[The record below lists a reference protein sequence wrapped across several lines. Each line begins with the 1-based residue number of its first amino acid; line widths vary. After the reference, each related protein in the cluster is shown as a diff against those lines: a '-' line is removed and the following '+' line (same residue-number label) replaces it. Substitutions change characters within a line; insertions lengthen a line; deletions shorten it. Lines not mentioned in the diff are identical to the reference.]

1 VADLTLGQAQKIVN
15 EAIAFARARNLKPMA
30 FVVLD
35 ARGAL
40 RAAASEDGTSLARWK
55 VAQGK
60 ANGALALGVSSRRLG
75 AMAVERPHFIAS
87 MGSILD
93 SIVPVA
99 GGVLIRDAS
108 GALIGAAGA
117 SGDTSDNDEAA
128 LVAALKAADL
138 TAET

>member
-1 VADLTLGQAQKIVN
+1 VTDLTLGQAQKIVN
-15 EAIAFARARNLKPMA
+15 EALAFARAQNLKPMA

-40 RAAASEDGTSLARWK
+40 RAAASEDGASIARWK
-55 VAQGK
+55 VANGK
-60 ANGALALGVSSRRLG
+60 ASGALALGVSSRRLG
-75 AMAVERPHFIAS
+75 AMAVERPHFLAS
-87 MGSILD
+87 MSSIVD
-93 SIVPVA
+93 AIVPVA

-128 LVAALKAADL
+128 LVSALKTVEL